1 MDAHPRK
8 PEPEKLDALC
18 LLPQAEAAMEGRVT
32 CLLPGGNGILTG
44 ARQIFVCVCVV
55 CGVGCTCVW
64 TWWMSINHHP

>member
-18 LLPQAEAAMEGRVT
+18 LLPQAEAAMEDRVT

-44 ARQIFVCVCVV
+44 ARQIFVCVCVWYV
-55 CGVGCTCVW
+55 EWAARVFGLGG
-64 TWWMSINHHP
+64 